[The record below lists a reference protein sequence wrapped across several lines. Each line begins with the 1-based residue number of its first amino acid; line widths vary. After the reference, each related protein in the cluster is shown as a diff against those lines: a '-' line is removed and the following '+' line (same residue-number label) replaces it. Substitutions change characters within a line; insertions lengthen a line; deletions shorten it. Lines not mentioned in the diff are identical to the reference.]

1 MILGKKKLLPS
12 NRPEKL
18 SVARQ
23 RFFFLFLFLASG
35 MSIGWL
41 EGMSVKTGGPLSSC
55 TSRMFLLKKR
65 YILIKT
71 KPIALTELT
80 LNVTVKHLKYSP
92 CLGEESK
99 LNEESIRWDPFLVK
113 SSDSKGF

>member
-1 MILGKKKLLPS
+1 MTMGKKKLLPS

-41 EGMSVKTGGPLSSC
+41 EGMSVKTGGPLLSC
-55 TSRMFLLKKR
+55 TSRMFLLR
-65 YILIKT
+65 KT
-71 KPIALTELT
+71 VHIYQIEETIALTEVT
-80 LNVTVKHLKYSP
+80 LNVRVKHFRYSP

-99 LNEESIRWDPFLVK
+99 LNEESIRWDPFLV
-113 SSDSKGF
+113 